1 MSEPR
6 TCVFQ
11 TEVSDLLHL
20 VIHSLYS
27 KSEIFLRELI
37 SNASD
42 AIDRAQYEGLTD
54 KSLVSDSPAWA
65 IDLVADKE
73 KKTLSIEDNGIGMS
87 AADLEK
93 NLGTIASSGTRAFL
107 ESLKKVDG
115 KDAPEMIGQFG
126 VGFYAAFMV
135 AESVEVESLR
145 RGEGQTPARWESK
158 GDGTYTLSD
167 GGRAT
172 PGTRIVLHLR
182 EESLE
187 FLDEWRIREIVR
199 RYSDFIAYPIRLAT
213 DGKEIDRSGDPLN
226 TMRALWR
233 RPKSEV
239 KPEEYKEFYQHLSH
253 DHQEPLKTIHLAV
266 EGQLEFRALLFIP
279 KTVSQDLFI
288 PGNKHGLQLYVRNVF
303 IGSDFEALLP
313 ENLRFVRGVVD
324 SSDLPLNVSREM
336 LQDEAVIRKI
346 RSSLAGK
353 ILSTLKEMLKSE
365 KDAYL
370 EFFRSFGRI
379 LKEGLHYDFANADKL
394 KELFLYESALKGGMV
409 SLREYRDAMP
419 STQKEIYVLCAE
431 TIEDARR
438 SPHLEAFRKR
448 GLDVLLMGDPI
459 DDWILPEL
467 REYDGCALHPID
479 KGDIDLAPEE
489 EKEAEEKA
497 RGEADQRFRPLMD
510 FIQAHLSEFVKETRL
525 GKTLVDSPAALA
537 RDPDAMNPAMARM
550 MRAMGQDV
558 PVPLRIFEL
567 NPAHPLVAR
576 LADRLA
582 ANGDDPALPEL
593 VDLLYDQS
601 LVAEGSAPRDPA
613 AFARNLTKLMTGAN
627 A

>member
-1 MSEPR
+1 MSEAR
-6 TCVFQ
+6 KCQFK

-27 KSEIFLRELI
+27 KNEIFLRELV

-73 KKTLSIEDNGIGMS
+73 KKTLVIEDNGIGMT
-87 AADLEK
+87 ADELEK

-107 ESLKKVDG
+107 ESLKKADG

-135 AESVEVESLR
+135 AETVTVDSLR
-145 RGEGQTPARWESK
+145 RGEGQTATRWESK
-158 GDGTYTLSD
+158 GDGSYTISD
-167 GGRAT
+167 SDRAT
-172 PGTRIVLHLR
+172 PGTRITLHMR

-187 FLDEWRIREIVR
+187 FLDEWRIREIVK

-213 DGKEIDRSGDPLN
+213 DGKEIDRALPALN
-226 TMRALWR
+226 TMQALWR
-233 RPKSEV
+233 RQKSEV
-239 KPEEYKEFYQHLSH
+239 KPEEYKEFYQHLTH
-253 DHQEPLKTIHLAV
+253 DYQEPLKTIHLAV

-279 KTVSQDLFI
+279 KTATQDLYI
-288 PGNKHGLQLYVRNVF
+288 PGRKHGLQLYVRNVF

-313 ENLRFVRGVVD
+313 EHLRFVRGVVD

-346 RSSLAGK
+346 RANLTGK
-353 ILSTLKEMLKSE
+353 ILSTLKEM
-365 KDAYL
+365 KDSDRDKYL
-370 EFFRSFGRI
+370 EFHRAFGRI
-379 LKEGLHYDFANADKL
+379 LKEGLHYDFENAAKL
-394 KELFLYESALKGGMV
+394 KDLFLYESAIQGKPI

-419 STQKEIYVLCAE
+419 STQKEIYHLCAE

-448 GLDVLLMGDPI
+448 NLDVLLMGDPI
-459 DDWILPEL
+459 DDWIMPEMD
-467 REYDGCALHPID
+467 EYDGCKFHSID
-479 KGDIDLAPEE
+479 KGDIDLAS
-489 EKEAEEKA
+489 AEEKDAAEKERTDAEA
-497 RGEADQRFRPLMD
+497 RLRPLLD
-510 FIQAHLSEFVKETRL
+510 FMQAHLTEFAKETRL
-525 GKTLVDSPAALA
+525 GRTLVDSPAALA
-537 RDPDAMNPAMARM
+537 RDPNAMNPAMARM
-550 MRAMGQDV
+550 MKAMGQDV
-558 PVPLRIFEL
+558 PTPLRIFEI
-567 NPAHPLVAR
+567 NPSHPLIAK
-576 LADRLA
+576 LADRFA
-582 ANGDDPALPEL
+582 ANRDDPAI
-593 VDLLYDQS
+593 VDMIDLLYDQA

-613 AFARNLTKLMTGAN
+613 AFARNLTKLMAN
-627 A
+627 S